1 MDVTGHART
10 RRTPPDGA
18 TTSARPTSIR
28 DVAAAAGVSYQT
40 VSRVINGS
48 PRVKDSTRERVLTA
62 IDRLGFRPN
71 RAARALAGGPVQ
83 SITVLTADT
92 TLYGYA
98 ATLRGIEEAAR
109 AADFT
114 VGVRVLDSA
123 DPDHVRSAV
132 DRSIEAA
139 GALVVVAFD
148 RAGIDALAFVPPE
161 VPMVAAVENPV
172 GEQGVGRPW
181 VWIDDRQAAME
192 ATNYLL
198 ELGHRTVHHVSIP
211 STSNKAQRLAG
222 WRSALTDAGIRP
234 PKPHSGGWQASSGYQ
249 AGQVLAR
256 DPEVTAVLCGNDDLA
271 FGVLRAMHEVG
282 RAVPDEVSVVGFD
295 DIPLAEFA
303 TPALTTVRLDWAEL
317 GRTSFRLLRERLHD
331 PDAVLAGPAPRLVVR
346 ESTGPA
352 RRVS

>member
-1 MDVTGHART
+1 MAAR
-10 RRTPPDGA
+10 
-18 TTSARPTSIR
+18 
-28 DVAAAAGVSYQT
+28 VGVSYQT

-48 PRVKDSTRERVLTA
+48 PRVKDATRELVRAA
-62 IDRLGFRPN
+62 IEDLGFRPN

-98 ATLRGIEEAAR
+98 ATLHGIEEAAR
-109 AADFT
+109 AADFA

-123 DPDHVRSAV
+123 DPADVRNAV
-132 DRSIEAA
+132 DRATESA

-148 RAGIDALAFVPPE
+148 KAGIDALAAVPPD
-161 VPMVAAVENPV
+161 VPMVAVVENPV
-172 GEQGVGRPW
+172 GNQGVGQPW
-181 VWIDDRQAAME
+181 VWIDDRTAAMA

-211 STSNKAQRLAG
+211 SASKKAQRLAG
-222 WRSALTDAGIRP
+222 WRSALVTAGIKP
-234 PKPHSGGWQASSGYQ
+234 PEPHHAFWHARSGYQ
-249 AGQVLAR
+249 AGQALAR

-271 FGVLRAMHEVG
+271 FGVLRAMHEAG
-282 RAVPDEVSVVGFD
+282 RAVPEDVSIIGFD

-317 GRTSFRLLRERLHD
+317 GRTCFRLLHERMHD
-331 PDAVLAGPAPRLVVR
+331 PDVVLPGPAPQLIVR

-352 RRVS
+352 RRSS